1 VGKGRSHET
10 PAKAEGRT
18 PLKELA
24 LATALERT
32 EQRWGK
38 GAIVRLEHGPAAL
51 DSLPTGIMALDRAI
65 GIGGLPKGRPIEL
78 YGAESCGKT
87 TVALEMMAETQRRG
101 GHCAFIDAEQ
111 GFDPRYAQM
120 LGIQLGNLILS
131 QPRSGEE
138 GLDIVVELVH
148 TGAVDLIVV
157 DSVAALAPRIELE
170 GLEGDEPTGA
180 HARMMSQAMR
190 RLMTALGKSKTVV
203 VFINQVRENL
213 ANRHWGLPTETT
225 TGGRALKYY
234 ASVRIELR
242 RTELLKA
249 GGNVCG
255 HVVRARIVKNKVAP
269 PFREAE
275 FEIHFGRG
283 VCKESDLLAQGLEFG
298 LVTRHGAWF
307 AYGGKPLG
315 QGREAARTFLTKHP
329 AVQERLAGQ
338 LREKLTEAADAP
350 VRPAPE
356 PDATQE

>member
-1 VGKGRSHET
+1 MGKGRSHET

-18 PLKELA
+18 SLKELA

-38 GAIVRLEHGPAAL
+38 GAIVRLEQAPTAL
-51 DSLPTGIMALDRAI
+51 DSLPTGILALDRAI

-87 TVALEMMAETQRRG
+87 TVALEMMAATQRQG

-111 GFDPRYAQM
+111 GFDPRYAQS
-120 LGIQLGNLILS
+120 LGIHLGDLILS

-157 DSVAALAPRIELE
+157 DSVAALAPRTELE
-170 GLEGDEPTGA
+170 GLEGDEHTGA

-190 RLMTALGKSKTVV
+190 RLMTALGKSKSVV

-225 TGGRALKYY
+225 TGGRALKFY

-249 GGNVCG
+249 GGSVCG

-283 VCKESDLLAQGLEFG
+283 VCKESDLLAQGLGFG

-315 QGREAARTFLTKHP
+315 QGREAARSFLANNP
-329 AVQERLAGQ
+329 AVRERLEGH
-338 LREKLTEAADAP
+338 LRDKLKGDAASPLDGRSVP
-350 VRPAPE
+350 GT
-356 PDATQE
+356 TQD